1 MRLLIFNLI
10 IGTLLFSCNAN
21 AQTNNAILG
30 EKYTLHRNKKS
41 LNYNLSL
48 KKDSTFLYTV
58 GFGGSLVAK
67 CKGKWNLN
75 DDQDSIILKCDQE
88 EPLASLNFSYME
100 NRINSFK
107 IIKKGKVL
115 KNEKIT
121 LKTK

>member
-10 IGTLLFSCNAN
+10 IGTFLFSCNAN
-21 AQTNNAILG
+21 AQTDKVILG
-30 EKYTLHRNKKS
+30 EKYTLHKNKKS

-48 KKDSTFLYTV
+48 KKDSTFLYTT

-67 CKGKWNLN
+67 CKGKWRLN
-75 DDQDSIILKCDQE
+75 NAQDSIILKCDRE
-88 EPLASLNFSYME
+88 EPLASLNFTYME
-100 NRINSFK
+100 NRINTFK

-115 KNEKIT
+115 KNKKII